1 MFLWLGNNL
10 SPKWIQSVFGVNSV
24 NEVNTDK
31 NSIPVL
37 DNPLNN
43 RVRDVISWVLN
54 ERRCSMRV
62 RAIKKKKN
70 FFSNTKNIA
79 NF

>member
-10 SPKWIQSVFGVNSV
+10 NPKWVQSVFGVNSV

-31 NSIPVL
+31 SSIPVL
-37 DNPLNN
+37 DNQLNN

-62 RAIKKKKN
+62 SAKKKKI
-70 FFSNTKNIA
+70 FF
-79 NF
+79 